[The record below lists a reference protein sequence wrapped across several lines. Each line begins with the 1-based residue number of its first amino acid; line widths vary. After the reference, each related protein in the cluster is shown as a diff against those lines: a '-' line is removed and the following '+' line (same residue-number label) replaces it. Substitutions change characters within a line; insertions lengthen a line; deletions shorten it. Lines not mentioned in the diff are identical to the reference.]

1 MKGLT
6 DIDGILVGH
15 ATNLDAR
22 TGCTAI
28 LCPQGAVAGLDIR
41 GSATAA
47 SELDLLTPGH
57 LTEKIHAVTF
67 TGGSAFGL
75 EASSGV
81 RLFLERKGF
90 GFQTGPGILVPL
102 VPCAVI
108 YDLSFAN
115 AGLRPTREMGHAA
128 ATAASSAAVE
138 EGAVGAGAGA
148 TVGKLYGL
156 ERAMKSGV
164 GSATIWL
171 DGPYA
176 GVRVAAL
183 AVVNAFGDVRDPQSG
198 QLIAG
203 ARHSPNS
210 TDLIDTALQLKRGAR
225 GGFPRTNTTL
235 VAVAT
240 NAQLNKTSATKLAQ
254 HASAGMAQ
262 ALSPAWTIHD
272 GDLTIALSC
281 GEAKADITALGTAAA
296 EATAQ
301 AILRAVRSAP
311 SMGGLP
317 GLRS

>member
-6 DIDGILVGH
+6 DIEGILVGH
-15 ATNLDAR
+15 ASQGDAR

-28 LCPQGAVAGLDIR
+28 LCPDGAIAGVDLR
-41 GSATAA
+41 GSATGS
-47 SELDLLTPGH
+47 SELDVLSPMH
-57 LTEKIHAVTF
+57 LTERIHGVTL

-81 RLFLERKGF
+81 RLFLESKGF
-90 GFQTGPGILVPL
+90 GFQPGPGLIVPL

-108 YDLSFAN
+108 YDLPFAKK
-115 AGLRPTREMGHAA
+115 GVRPTRETGHAA
-128 ATAASSAAVE
+128 AEAASAKAVA
-138 EGAVGAGAGA
+138 EGAVGAGTGA
-148 TVGKLYGL
+148 TVGKLFGL

-164 GSATIWL
+164 GSATVWL

-183 AVVNAFGDVRDPQSG
+183 AVVNAFGDVRNHETG

-210 TDLIDTALQLKRGAR
+210 SDLIDTALQLKSGAR

-235 VAVAT
+235 VVVAT
-240 NAQLNKTSATKLAQ
+240 NAQMNKTAASKLAQ

-262 ALSPAWTIHD
+262 TLSPAWTIYD

-281 GEAKADITALGTAAA
+281 GESKADITALGAAA
-296 EATAQ
+296 EATAI
-301 AILRAVRSAP
+301 AIVRAVQLAP
-311 SMGGLP
+311 SMNGVP
-317 GLRS
+317 GLAG